1 MTTINPFAAAT
12 SAAASASTVVAKS
25 SLGSLG
31 GADFLKL
38 LTAQL
43 SNQDPT
49 APVDNSQM
57 IAQLAQ
63 FSSLSAANDSK
74 DTLKAI
80 ADKLDTLISKTAI
93 SKTA

>member
-1 MTTINPFAAAT
+1 MTTINPYAAAT
-12 SAAASASTVVAKS
+12 AARSASSAATAPSKNSF
-25 SLGSLG
+25 GSLG
-31 GADFLKL
+31 ANDFIKL

-63 FSSLSAANDSK
+63 FSSLSAANSSK
-74 DTLKAI
+74 DTLKSI
-80 ADKLDTLISKTAI
+80 ADKLDTLIRKTA
-93 SKTA
+93 

>member
-1 MTTINPFAAAT
+1 MTTVNPFSAASSAASAASTAAAT
-12 SAAASASTVVAKS
+12 AAKNT
-25 SLGSLG
+25 LGSLG
-31 GADFLKL
+31 GADFIKL

-80 ADKLDTLISKTAI
+80 AAKLDTLISKTA
-93 SKTA
+93 

>member
-1 MTTINPFAAAT
+1 MTTINPFAAT
-12 SAAASASTVVAKS
+12 SAAASTAASAAKS